1 MISEVQT
8 RLSGGV
14 EKHLALYRPALDEVF
29 NELSDE
35 EKERCEQL
43 ATQWNTDGLP
53 EDVQRG

>member
-29 NELSDE
+29 NKLSDK
-35 EKERCEQL
+35 EKEHCKQL
-43 ATQWNTDGLP
+43 ATQWNKDGLP
-53 EDVQRG
+53 EDVQHG